1 MEKKLPGL
9 FFKIYGSCV
18 SESSHTVQL
27 EKDWKNLS
35 PKDRVI
41 MFERLL
47 KYSLPA
53 LSSIDRRFQFENM
66 TEEQLDKIIK
76 ELQIKASE
84 S

>member
-1 MEKKLPGL
+1 
-9 FFKIYGSCV
+9 
-18 SESSHTVQL
+18 
-27 EKDWKNLS
+27 
-35 PKDRVI
+35 